1 MSGEAALAAIWERTG
16 ANLPVDSDRRRHGG
30 MPVFNGSRVPAR
42 FLLDLLKQ
50 GENIEEFLSRYTS
63 VEREYA
69 VRCLI
74 SRVTWSRRLPIVM
87 QTGFHLMMGLGTS
100 QAKSIR
106 RDKCRL

>member
-69 VRCLI
+69 VRVLDLASDLVEAVAYCNADWI
-74 SRVTWSRRLPIVM
+74 SSDD
-87 QTGFHLMMGLGTS
+87 GLGHFSS
-100 QAKSIR
+100 QEH
-106 RDKCRL
+106 